1 MQYYL
6 EESVGDLRTVLEAQ
20 ILAWPQVTARRM
32 FGCPAYLVDGRLFA
46 FLVTEGV
53 VLTQLRSSERK
64 LLAEDF
70 EIESFKVGE
79 REIVRWTKVTLKD
92 SQRLPRMMRFVQKSY
107 EAALSNH

>member
-1 MQYYL
+1 MPYYL
-6 EESVGDLRTVLEAQ
+6 EESAGDLRGVLEAQ

-46 FLVTEGV
+46 FLVTDGI
-53 VLTQLRSSERK
+53 VLTQLRLSERK

-70 EIESFKVGE
+70 ETAPFKAGE
-79 REIVRWTKVTLKD
+79 REIVRWTRVALKD
-92 SQRLPRMMRFVQKSY
+92 SQRLPRIMRFVQRSY